1 MMLNILED
9 LSKMSMWDT
18 INLFLDGKFIYY
30 NKDRHKFTVAAFVWD
45 VEI

>member
-9 LSKMSMWDT
+9 PSKISMWDT
-18 INLFLDGKFIYY
+18 INLSLDGKFIYY
-30 NKDRHKFTVAAFVWD
+30 NKDRHNFTVAPFVWD